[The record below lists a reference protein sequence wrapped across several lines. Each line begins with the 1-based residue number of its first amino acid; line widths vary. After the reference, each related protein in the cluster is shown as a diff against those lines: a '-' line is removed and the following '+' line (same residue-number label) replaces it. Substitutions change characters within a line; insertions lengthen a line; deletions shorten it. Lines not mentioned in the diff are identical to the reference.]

1 MEYSETTGSQPI
13 PVDPF
18 LFATWL
24 AGASLSD
31 TTASPTETRCET
43 IAFFSKAVL
52 SMSPTLHQV
61 VKMTRE
67 SIVRKLGFKKMSKN
81 PLLKEHVNQIV
92 QYFLQRNTVQEQV
105 NAFRVALP
113 YEVTLRLDVFASS
126 NLRVAS

>member
-1 MEYSETTGSQPI
+1 M
-13 PVDPF
+13 
-18 LFATWL
+18 
-24 AGASLSD
+24 
-31 TTASPTETRCET
+31 
-43 IAFFSKAVL
+43 
-52 SMSPTLHQV
+52 
-61 VKMTRE
+61 
-67 SIVRKLGFKKMSKN
+67 RKLLFKKTSKN